1 MTRPPSKVLARAL
14 QGNSLEG
21 IPLRTPDP
29 REKESSRPRT
39 PDARDRVRCKNDT
52 NPGEAMKINDLRAPP
67 RRKDCIGMAVARP
80 IDSIELFQLHMIDQ
94 EAHLWH
100 RAA

>member
-21 IPLRTPDP
+21 ILLRTPDP

-39 PDARDRVRCKNDT
+39 PDGRDRPRRKNHA
-52 NPGEAMKINDLRAPP
+52 NPGEAMKINGLRALHP
-67 RRKDCIGMAVARP
+67 A
-80 IDSIELFQLHMIDQ
+80 SIASEWL
-94 EAHLWH
+94 
-100 RAA
+100 